1 MIKIK
6 KIICIFIIS
15 FLCEIKVNAKIEDAL
30 FITIDDI
37 AVTKLDVV
45 NEIKIILILSNA
57 SYTDDKKEMLNDMA
71 IKSIIRRNVKNV
83 EIKKNDF
90 LQYNPVDLDREL
102 AKLAANLNVDIDT
115 LKNIC
120 ESNGLDFTLIIDQIK
135 TQLLWNSLIFA
146 FYKDNLK
153 ISADEITDQLKLL
166 QNKKDYKEYLISEI
180 LFKYTASD
188 NVETQ
193 INLLKDRIKTE
204 GFENVAIN
212 SSVSES
218 NIKGGDLGW
227 LSEDIISEEIKLKI
241 VNTEIG
247 NISEPIILPNGIL
260 IFKVRDE
267 RTTERKINLEEEKN
281 RLVNFEK
288 QKILNMYSLSHYDK
302 LRRSIAIKFHNE

>member
-57 SYTDDKKEMLNDMA
+57 SCTDDKKEMLNDMA

-153 ISADEITDQLKLL
+153 ISAD
-166 QNKKDYKEYLISEI
+166 
-180 LFKYTASD
+180 
-188 NVETQ
+188 
-193 INLLKDRIKTE
+193 
-204 GFENVAIN
+204 
-212 SSVSES
+212 
-218 NIKGGDLGW
+218 
-227 LSEDIISEEIKLKI
+227 
-241 VNTEIG
+241 
-247 NISEPIILPNGIL
+247 
-260 IFKVRDE
+260 
-267 RTTERKINLEEEKN
+267 
-281 RLVNFEK
+281 
-288 QKILNMYSLSHYDK
+288 
-302 LRRSIAIKFHNE
+302 

>member
-166 QNKKDYKEYLISEI
+166 
-180 LFKYTASD
+180 
-188 NVETQ
+188 
-193 INLLKDRIKTE
+193 
-204 GFENVAIN
+204 
-212 SSVSES
+212 
-218 NIKGGDLGW
+218 
-227 LSEDIISEEIKLKI
+227 
-241 VNTEIG
+241 
-247 NISEPIILPNGIL
+247 
-260 IFKVRDE
+260 
-267 RTTERKINLEEEKN
+267 
-281 RLVNFEK
+281 
-288 QKILNMYSLSHYDK
+288 
-302 LRRSIAIKFHNE
+302 